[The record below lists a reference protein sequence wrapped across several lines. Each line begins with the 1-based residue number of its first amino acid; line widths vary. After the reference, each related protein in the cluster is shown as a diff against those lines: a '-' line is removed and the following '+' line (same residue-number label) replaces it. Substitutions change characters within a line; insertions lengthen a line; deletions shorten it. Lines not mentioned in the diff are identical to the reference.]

1 MIFVFVIMPM
11 PVFCYWK
18 HFSLCLSMYNVVV
31 YVDTQVIA
39 NRGTCLVQEWVWNVQ
54 FSASWLRLSFEKIN
68 SIKPVILILVDKWL
82 MLALL

>member
-39 NRGTCLVQEWVWNVQ
+39 NRGTCLVARMGLEC
-54 FSASWLRLSFEKIN
+54 SILSF
-68 SIKPVILILVDKWL
+68 
-82 MLALL
+82 LAQIIFRKNKFH